1 MTLSRLIH
9 FLLPE
14 QKVIKLK
21 ATWLTKIF
29 VWLDV
34 VSFIVQAGGGSMMSN
49 SGDTPANIIR
59 IGQQVYMTGV
69 GLQAFFIFIF
79 LFAAYKFHRRF
90 RELSRERFVS
100 VQGVNRLAWTL
111 YIVLV
116 LILVSAIISRLQ
128 LAVWWCLCRYHREAS
143 HPVAVPQTG
152 QY

>member
-1 MTLSRLIH
+1 MKLSRLIQILH
-9 FLLPE
+9 HE

-21 ATWLTKIF
+21 ATWLFLFF
-29 VWLDV
+29 VWIDV
-34 VSFIVQAGGGSMMSN
+34 DSINVQAGGGSKMSN
-49 SGDTPANIIR
+49 SSDTPANIIR

-79 LFAAYKFHRRF
+79 LFAAYMFHRRF